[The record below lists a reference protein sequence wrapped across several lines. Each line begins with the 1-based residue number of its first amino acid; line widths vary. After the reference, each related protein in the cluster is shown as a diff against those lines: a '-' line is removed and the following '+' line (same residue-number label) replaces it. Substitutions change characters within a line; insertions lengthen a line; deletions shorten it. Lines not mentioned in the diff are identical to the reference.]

1 MDKARTDLIQKLF
14 DNAEAAKRSMYFYT
28 HGHFRNL
35 PLPRAPLE
43 VLSAIKYMQPVSSKE
58 IASRLALTPGAV
70 SQSLDTLD
78 QEGYVV
84 RTADQQDRR
93 VQQLKLSKK
102 GEKLLAEL
110 DKRRYKMME
119 DITQDLTLEELSV
132 WLTVQAK
139 MGARLQAAHLK
150 DQANDIKAK
159 KETK

>member
-1 MDKARTDLIQKLF
+1 MDTTRTELIQKLF
-14 DNAEAAKRSMYFYT
+14 ENAEAAKRGMYFYT

-43 VLSAIKYMQPVSSKE
+43 VLYAIKYMQPVSSKE

-70 SQSLDTLD
+70 SQSLETLD
-78 QEGYVV
+78 QEGYVT

-93 VQQLKLSKK
+93 IQHLQLSKK
-102 GEKLLAEL
+102 GEKLLSEL

-119 DITQDLTLEELSV
+119 EITQDLTLEELRV
-132 WLTVQAK
+132 WLKVQTK
-139 MGARLQAAHLK
+139 MGARLQAAHAK
-150 DQANDIKAK
+150 DQASGIKTK